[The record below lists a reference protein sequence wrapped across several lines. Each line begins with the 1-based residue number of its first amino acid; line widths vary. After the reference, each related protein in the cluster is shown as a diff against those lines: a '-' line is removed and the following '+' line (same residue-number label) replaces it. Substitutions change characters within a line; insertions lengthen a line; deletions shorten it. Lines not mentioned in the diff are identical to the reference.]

1 MSLLFSSRRGKMPGK
16 IQVNTKYC
24 AVAGFSTPN
33 LSKFN
38 HFLHRECFLELLFKR
53 RGPAVLHTANLPSS
67 MTSMG
72 SIDATEVFRFRAGGS
87 RAGCRKESKD
97 LKEPARGG
105 GVTASRCCVV
115 TVSATRSAARNRS
128 CARSAIS
135 PLHLLFLFSWQNLAA
150 A

>member
-1 MSLLFSSRRGKMPGK
+1 MTLLFSSRRGKMPGK

-33 LSKFN
+33 L
-38 HFLHRECFLELLFKR
+38 HRECFLELLLKR